1 MAEALELGCGSPSV
15 HSENVACGQR
25 CWRWPVLL
33 AALALSLR
41 AGRAPAEGVQSKL
54 DAKQNQLDKVVQ
66 HKGVLTTTIS
76 HYSDRIGNLEGQ
88 VAALRNR
95 EAAVQQKLDSKQAQ
109 LDRAMAELKREKA
122 HLVVVRAHLK
132 RALVGLRQRL
142 VSMYESGTPDVITVL
157 LNSKGWSDLV
167 TRTEYMNRLQ
177 NQDQLL
183 IGRVRELRNE
193 SRAVVDRLRTVRDRI
208 TAARDAIAAHKQELV
223 RTRSSIEAQQSKLER
238 ARGKREDALAKIK
251 AKEQEL
257 DGAVADL
264 QAKIAAQL
272 APGNALAGGP
282 DPGRLQRDHLAG
294 QRTDGLGVRMRW
306 GSMHEGVDIAV
317 PTGTPIRAA
326 ASGTVAIAAP
336 TGGYGNYTCIDHGGG
351 LSTCYGHQESFAVSG
366 GQRVSQGQVI
376 GYSDCT
382 GHCFGPHVH
391 FEVRINGQAVDPM
404 GYL

>member
-1 MAEALELGCGSPSV
+1 MRFTLGAQRKRCLWAALL
-15 HSENVACGQR
+15 ALAM
-25 CWRWPVLL
+25 LL
-33 AALALSLR
+33 AALVLGLR

-54 DAKQNQLDKVVQ
+54 DAKQNQLDKVLQ

-95 EAAVQQKLDSKQAQ
+95 EAAVQLKLDSKQAQ

-122 HLVVVRAHLK
+122 HLLVVRAHLK
-132 RALVGLRQRL
+132 RALIGLRARL
-142 VSMYESGTPDVITVL
+142 VSIYESGQPDVITVL

-183 IGRVRELRNE
+183 IGRVRDLRNE
-193 SRAVVDRLRTVRDRI
+193 TRAVVDRLRAVRDRI
-208 TAARDAIAAHKQELV
+208 EAARNAIAAHKQELV
-223 RTRSSIEAQQSKLER
+223 KTRSSIEAHQSQLER
-238 ARGKREDALAKIK
+238 ARGKREDALARITDH
-251 AKEQEL
+251 EQRL
-257 DGAVADL
+257 DGDVADL
-264 QAKIAAQL
+264 QAKIAEQL
-272 APGNALAGGP
+272 APANALAAGPVRGGSSGIIWP
-282 DPGRLQRDHLAG
+282 VNGPVVSGFG
-294 QRTDGLGVRMRW
+294 MRW

-326 ASGTVAIAAP
+326 ASGSVALAAP
-336 TGGYGNYTCIDHGGG
+336 TSGYGNYTCIDHGGG
-351 LSTCYGHQESFAVSG
+351 LSTCYAHQESFAVSG
-366 GQRVSQGQVI
+366 GLQVSQGQVI
-376 GYSDCT
+376 GYVGCT
-382 GHCFGPHVH
+382 GHCFGPHLH

>member
-1 MAEALELGCGSPSV
+1 MRIALGP
-15 HSENVACGQR
+15 QR
-25 CWRWPVLL
+25 KRRLWAALL
-33 AALALSLR
+33 ALAMLLTALVLGLR
-41 AGRAPAEGVQSKL
+41 AARAPAEGVQSKL
-54 DAKQNQLDKVVQ
+54 DAKQNQLDKVLQ

-95 EAAVQQKLDSKQAQ
+95 EAAVQRKLDGKQVQ

-122 HLVVVRAHLK
+122 HLLVVRAHLK

-183 IGRVRELRNE
+183 VGRVRELRNE
-193 SRAVVDRLRTVRDRI
+193 TRAVVDRLRAAKDRI
-208 TAARDAIAAHKQELV
+208 KAARDAIAVHKQELV
-223 RTRSSIEAQQSKLER
+223 RTRSSIEVHQSKLES
-238 ARGKREDALAKIK
+238 ARGKREDALAKIT
-251 AKEQEL
+251 AHEQEL
-257 DGAVADL
+257 DGDVADL
-264 QAKIAAQL
+264 QAKIASQL
-272 APGNALAGGP
+272 AGPSIALAAGPIRGGSSGIIWP
-282 DPGRLQRDHLAG
+282 VNGPVVSGFG
-294 QRTDGLGVRMRW
+294 MRW

-336 TGGYGNYTCIDHGGG
+336 TGGYGNYTCVDHGGG
-351 LSTCYGHQESFAVSG
+351 LSTCYGHQESFAVSA

-376 GYSDCT
+376 GYVGCT

>member
-1 MAEALELGCGSPSV
+1 MRFALG
-15 HSENVACGQR
+15 AQR
-25 CWRWPVLL
+25 KRRLWAALLALAVLL
-33 AALALSLR
+33 AALVLSLR
-41 AGRAPAEGVQSKL
+41 AGRAPAESVQSQL

-95 EAAVQQKLDSKQAQ
+95 QAAVQQKLDSKQAQ
-109 LDRAMAELKREKA
+109 LDHAMAVLKREKA
-122 HLVVVRAHLK
+122 HLLVVRGHLK

-142 VSMYESGTPDVITVL
+142 VSMYESGTPDLITVL
-157 LNSKGWSDLV
+157 LNSTGWSDLV

-183 IGRVRELRNE
+183 IGRVRQLRNE

-238 ARGKREDALAKIK
+238 ARGKREDALAKIR

-257 DGAVADL
+257 DGAVANL
-264 QAKIAAQL
+264 QAKIAARL
-272 APGNALAGGP
+272 APGNALPAGPIQGGSSGIIWPVNGP
-282 DPGRLQRDHLAG
+282 IVSGFGWRFGH
-294 QRTDGLGVRMRW
+294 TEF
-306 GSMHEGVDIAV
+306 HEGVDIAV

>member
-1 MAEALELGCGSPSV
+1 
-15 HSENVACGQR
+15 
-25 CWRWPVLL
+25 
-33 AALALSLR
+33 
-41 AGRAPAEGVQSKL
+41 VQSQL

-109 LDRAMAELKREKA
+109 LDRAMAVLKREKA
-122 HLVVVRAHLK
+122 HLLVVRGHLK

-142 VSMYESGTPDVITVL
+142 VSMYESGTPDLITVL

-167 TRTEYMNRLQ
+167 TRTEYLNRLQ
-177 NQDQLL
+177 DQDQLL
-183 IGRVRELRNE
+183 IGRVRQLRNE

-238 ARGKREDALAKIK
+238 ARGKREDALAKIRS
-251 AKEQEL
+251 KEQEL
-257 DGAVADL
+257 DGAVANL

-272 APGNALAGGP
+272 APGNALPAGPIQGGSSGIIWPVNGP
-282 DPGRLQRDHLAG
+282 IVSGFGWRFG
-294 QRTDGLGVRMRW
+294 
-306 GSMHEGVDIAV
+306 GSEFHEGVDIAV